1 MSALTTAPAP
11 AADPRIAA
19 LRRELAVH
27 PPTVAPRPD
36 GILEAA
42 VTVMVRAGERLELL
56 LIQRVERDEDPW
68 SGHMALPGG
77 RREPTDPDLL
87 ATAFRETAE
96 EVGIALDPAVHLL
109 GGLDELH
116 PVSRHLPPL
125 VISPWVAAVGPGVEP
140 RPDPREV
147 ATALWV
153 PVDALRAEEAVAEVL
168 YERDGASFAFPSFRY
183 LGYDVWGLTHRIL
196 SGFFELLG

>member
-1 MSALTTAPAP
+1 MTALAPAP

-19 LRRELAVH
+19 LREALAGR
-27 PPTVAPRPD
+27 PPVIAPRPE

-56 LIQRVERDEDPW
+56 LIQRVERAEDPW

-77 RREPTDPDLL
+77 RREPADPDLL
-87 ATAFRETAE
+87 TTAFRETAE

-140 RPDPREV
+140 LPDPREV
-147 ATALWV
+147 AAALWV
-153 PVDALRAEEAVAEVL
+153 PVDALRAEEAAAEVL